1 VAAVTVA
8 AFTGSVRCRR
18 EPGGPLGLTLEGRS
32 AGRGGGEKLALAFAA
47 QAPADLP
54 ERLEDARVESHAA
67 LEYRIVAGGRE
78 WRLTARALH
87 LHRNVGTAFYRAIP
101 GRPAPLMRRGL
112 YRVLLALAR
121 SRAGLAL
128 LRAARR

>member
-32 AGRGGGEKLALAFAA
+32 AGQGGEELALAFAG

-54 ERLEDARVESHAA
+54 ERLEDARVESHAP

-87 LHRNVGTAFYRAIP
+87 VHRNVGAAFYRAIP
-101 GRPAPLMRRGL
+101 GRPAPLKRRGL